1 LLIKSI
7 ALAFTLGLLIAQG
20 EAINGSIYS
29 YDKKL
34 PIIEANISVK
44 GSDLG
49 TTTDEKGEFFIEL
62 DIINNIALLISMMGY
77 QDTTIIITNN
87 QNSSFGRIYLKPL
100 VIELNQIHVDSHKDI
115 YQSKS
120 PSSISIFGNKFQKSV
135 KGDLATTLNGE
146 SGLAV
151 RSSGQATQRPILRGY
166 SGDRFLITKDGFEFG
181 VIWGGTI
188 PYYTKGHAIDFL
200 GKSDKHISNLKP
212 RKTPIWDGMDGVPGH
227 AKYDLDYSIKTLQPD
242 WIQSF
247 EFWDQNL
254 AEYAKDNYV
263 KLSYKDNEMMGCF
276 KKDSMNI
283 DWKKIN
289 VNGICE

>member
-1 LLIKSI
+1 MG
-7 ALAFTLGLLIAQG
+7 FLIAQG

-120 PSSISIFGNKFQKSV
+120 PSSISVFGNKFQNDLHNVGKPLLEEITENFIIFSSSKSSQV
-135 KGDLATTLNGE
+135 SATIKEAEHGIFSYYLMKGLEGKADNNKDKKITNGE
-146 SGLAV
+146 LLAYMDENV
-151 RSSGQATQRPILRGY
+151 SQKASELGRQQNPSL
-166 SGDRFLITKDGFEFG
+166 SGDPDQVL
-181 VIWGGTI
+181 
-188 PYYTKGHAIDFL
+188 
-200 GKSDKHISNLKP
+200 
-212 RKTPIWDGMDGVPGH
+212 M
-227 AKYDLDYSIKTLQPD
+227 KY
-242 WIQSF
+242 
-247 EFWDQNL
+247 
-254 AEYAKDNYV
+254 
-263 KLSYKDNEMMGCF
+263 
-276 KKDSMNI
+276 
-283 DWKKIN
+283 
-289 VNGICE
+289 